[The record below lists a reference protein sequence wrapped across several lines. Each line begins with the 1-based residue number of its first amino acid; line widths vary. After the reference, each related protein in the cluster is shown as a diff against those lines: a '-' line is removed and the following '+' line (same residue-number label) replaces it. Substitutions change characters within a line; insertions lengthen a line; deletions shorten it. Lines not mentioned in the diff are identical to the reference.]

1 MWPLIAWNGAR
12 RNAGPWRD
20 TLNDDKAATH
30 LAVARMAAVLGMAFT
45 MTAGI
50 LLLVGG
56 WLLAGGIALLA
67 FLPFFGLM
75 RFLERSDAED

>member
-1 MWPLIAWNGAR
+1 
-12 RNAGPWRD
+12 
-20 TLNDDKAATH
+20 
-30 LAVARMAAVLGMAFT
+30 MAAVLGMAFT
-45 MTAGI
+45 LTAGI

-75 RFLERSDAED
+75 RFLERSNSED

>member
-1 MWPLIAWNGAR
+1 
-12 RNAGPWRD
+12 
-20 TLNDDKAATH
+20 
-30 LAVARMAAVLGMAFT
+30 MAAVLGMAFT

-67 FLPFFGLM
+67 FVPFFGLM